1 MSQLEELEAIKR
13 LKYRYQRYLDCKLWD
28 ELRLLFT
35 EDATVGY
42 DSGRHSATGPD
53 RIIEFLRGTL
63 ARTDVV
69 GMHQVHCPEIEITS
83 ATAARGVWYLHDFV
97 VNPGEE
103 SGGMPA
109 RSLLQGA
116 GFYEDRYVKV
126 KDSWKIQHTGYER
139 TFELIVPLES
149 GPGVALRSRWNP

>member
-1 MSQLEELEAIKR
+1 MSQLEDLEAIKR

-28 ELRLLFT
+28 ELRALFT

-42 DSGRHSATGPD
+42 DSGRLSASGPD
-53 RIIEFLRGTL
+53 RILELLRGTL

-69 GMHQVHCPEIEITS
+69 SLHQVHCPEIDVTS
-83 ATAARGVWYLHDFV
+83 ATTARGIWYLHDFV
-97 VNPGEE
+97 VNPGKE
-103 SGGMPA
+103 SGGMPGN
-109 RSLLQGA
+109 SILQGA

-126 KDSWKIQHTGYER
+126 RGEWKIQHTGYER
-139 TFELIVPLES
+139 TFELILPLES